1 MGIAEAILDAVL
13 LCPQDTHHHLL
24 SNVVLCGGNAL
35 FPGIKER
42 LYKDLRALAAAEHSV
57 NVTVANNPISY
68 AWHGG
73 KVIENSECFI
83 KRQEFEECGN
93 KVLDQLD
100 RTLTVF

>member
-13 LCPQDTHHHLL
+13 LCPDDTRHHLL
-24 SNVVLCGGNAL
+24 SNIVLCGGNAL

-42 LYKDLRALAAAEHSV
+42 LYKDLRALAAEEHSV

-73 KVIENSECFI
+73 KVIGNSECFI
-83 KRQEFEECGN
+83 KRQEFEEYGT
-93 KVLDQLD
+93 KILDQPE